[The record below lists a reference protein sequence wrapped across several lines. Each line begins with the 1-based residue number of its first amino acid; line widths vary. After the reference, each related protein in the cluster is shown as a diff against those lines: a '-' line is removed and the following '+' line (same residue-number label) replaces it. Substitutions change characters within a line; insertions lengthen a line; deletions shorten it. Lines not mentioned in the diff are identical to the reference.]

1 MVNVCPPPIHKSRGL
16 GKHLL
21 VKKCL
26 SHKQEDL
33 IDALPS
39 HEKTVDIRPVNPVLG
54 RWRKEDQEFKDIF
67 SYLVNSPVLKN
78 GEGWGDGS
86 SVNSIDCSSRGS
98 VFNSQ

>member
-21 VKKCL
+21 VKK
-26 SHKQEDL
+26 HL
-33 IDALPS
+33 IDALTS
-39 HEKTVDIRPVNPVLG
+39 HEKTVDIRLVNPVLG